1 MEWQQGRGAVAQ
13 GRAHAPSATTQSW
26 SSIESELE
34 RDTGRSGSLTL
45 AVLVVR
51 LGETAPRS
59 TIPVTGPKKPRGGTR
74 SVGDARLA
82 PASARACSE
91 RASGPPDC
99 GRRCFGGERV
109 RALVDSI

>member
-1 MEWQQGRGAVAQ
+1 M
-13 GRAHAPSATTQSW
+13 
-26 SSIESELE
+26 
-34 RDTGRSGSLTL
+34 TL